1 MAGKRAG
8 MTVYAVE
15 DSYSTKDKDEKIRLS
30 DAYVYSYEE
39 LL

>member
-1 MAGKRAG
+1 

-15 DSYSTKDKDEKIRLS
+15 DSYSMKDKDEKLRLS
-30 DAYVYSYEE
+30 DGYVMSYEE